1 MADVSPEA
9 HPSSAADTLTRYS
22 CAALVLSDS
31 SAGCQL
37 LRTFSPCPRFGCAA
51 ASEILADDIA
61 KNAYFELLGNFA
73 PFRTFGGGALVP
85 ICPRFYRGGGA
96 KSLI

>member
-51 ASEILADDIA
+51 ASA
-61 KNAYFELLGNFA
+61 GVRWSRSA
-73 PFRTFGGGALVP
+73 PVFTGGVVP
-85 ICPRFYRGGGA
+85 
-96 KSLI
+96 KV